1 MNRCLKRLQHQYYW
15 PGMVS
20 ELQLWIAE
28 CELCNRRKPQV
39 PTQRAPMQSIPV
51 SKPMELWAMDIV
63 GPLPVTARNNQYIL
77 VMSDHF
83 TIWVEAIPMPNQ
95 RADTVARAFVDEV
108 VARHGVPDKILTDQ
122 GRNFESDL
130 MRNVLQLFGVQK
142 LRTSPYHPQT
152 DGQVERF
159 NRTLK
164 GMLTTYVNDDH
175 NDWDLHLQLA
185 LFAYRTS
192 VHSSSGVSPFKAVY
206 GREAVSPLTLTG
218 VPSAV
223 ARGVPGNYCDELEE
237 TLDKVH
243 KHVAS
248 NIRQAQKRQK
258 MVYDNAT
265 KVESTQLEAGDWVWL
280 NSKAIST
287 KKSRKFHK
295 EWTGP
300 YVIIRRLGRVNYHI
314 KPAEG
319 KGRTKV
325 VHRNRLKMSQGNREE
340 NSMEQPTGNTLLNE
354 PLINHHEE
362 EQSLQEVPPVGPGPR
377 RSTRVRRQPD
387 RYQDFTLAEVEIED
401 ALF

>member
-1 MNRCLKRLQHQYYW
+1 
-15 PGMVS
+15 
-20 ELQLWIAE
+20 
-28 CELCNRRKPQV
+28 
-39 PTQRAPMQSIPV
+39 
-51 SKPMELWAMDIV
+51 
-63 GPLPVTARNNQYIL
+63 
-77 VMSDHF
+77 
-83 TIWVEAIPMPNQ
+83 
-95 RADTVARAFVDEV
+95 
-108 VARHGVPDKILTDQ
+108 
-122 GRNFESDL
+122 

-142 LRTSPYHPQT
+142 LRTSPYHSQT
-152 DGQVERF
+152 DGQVERL
-159 NRTLK
+159 NRTLN

-185 LFAYRTS
+185 LFAYRTG
-192 VHSSSGVSPFKAVY
+192 VHCSSGVSPLKAVY

-280 NSKAIST
+280 NSKAVST

-314 KPAEG
+314 K
-319 KGRTKV
+319 
-325 VHRNRLKMSQGNREE
+325 RNRLKMSQGNREE
-340 NSMEQPTGNTLLNE
+340 NAMVLPTGNTFLNE

-387 RYQDFTLAEVEIED
+387 GYQDFTLAEVEIED
-401 ALF
+401 ALL